1 MNMINLFTNYL
12 KKDIKE
18 LQTDNKLYIQN
29 NINNL
34 IDEDERKEL
43 IELNCHSCNED
54 EIKDRLIIF
63 EKEIN

>member
-43 IELNCHSCNED
+43 IELNCHPCIED